1 MIQIRYRDAKPMEV
15 QIEEEMIKLIQ
26 MRSVSEREPMPSVA
40 ELASRLVMNPK
51 RVKVVYDRLLE
62 QGYIQLDIEGNYY
75 PKPGEK
81 VQENVRKEGGHW

>member
-26 MRSVSEREPMPSVA
+26 MRSFSEKEPMPSVA

-51 RVKVVYDRLLE
+51 RV
-62 QGYIQLDIEGNYY
+62 
-75 PKPGEK
+75 
-81 VQENVRKEGGHW
+81 